1 MLYFLGI
8 TSYLS
13 DIYTNFRG
21 RRNNSIFVD
30 MLIREFSASFSTY
43 IYTIYTYMY
52 TVPDLPLCL
61 GVLKPVGEGGR
72 GGGIFLPK
80 KNYDGFLLISCNF
93 KLLK

>member
-61 GVLKPVGEGGR
+61 GVLKPVGEGG
-72 GGGIFLPK
+72 GGSSCQK

>member
-61 GVLKPVGEGGR
+61 GVLKPVGEGG
-72 GGGIFLPK
+72 GGGGDLPAK
-80 KNYDGFLLISCNF
+80 KKITMDFCLYHAILNY
-93 KLLK
+93 